1 MATVIT
7 NLLSAVP
14 FFGQDLVE
22 LIWGGFSV
30 SNATL
35 NRFFSLHFLLPFLL
49 AALVVAHLMAL
60 HTHGLDFFG
69 PNSIYKKSSS
79 LKTRLAFILPNFSPK
94 TRIGPHNEDIISVII
109 GSLLGDSHAER
120 LPNGGVRLRFKQSIK
135 HKDYLF
141 LLFNFFKER
150 GYCSNN
156 LPVIFK
162 SNLGDKDYEFYRF
175 NTYAY
180 SSWIGFY
187 KLFYTS
193 SKKKVVPKNID
204 QYLTPLALAIW
215 IMDDGTFK
223 SPGVRIATNCFKKQ
237 EVELLVK
244 ALNTKFNIKSTLYKN
259 NSNYQLYIK
268 GESISLLKEIVLP
281 YMVPNMFY
289 KLGL

>member
-60 HTHGLDFFG
+60 HTHGSDLFG
-69 PNSIYKKSSS
+69 PNFIYIKSLF
-79 LKTRLAFILPNFSPK
+79 LKTKLAFILPNFSPK
-94 TRIGPHNEDIISVII
+94 TRIGPHNDDIISVLV
-109 GSLLGDSHAER
+109 GSLLGDCHAER
-120 LPNGGVRLRFKQSIK
+120 LPSGGVRFRFKQSVK

-141 LLFNFFKER
+141 WLFDCLNKR

-156 LPVIFK
+156 LPLKFRQ
-162 SNLGDKDYEFYRF
+162 NLGEKFYEYYRF
-175 NTYAY
+175 DTYAY
-180 SSWIGFY
+180 SNLLYIY
-187 KLFYTS
+187 KLFYVS
-193 SKKKVVPKNID
+193 NKRKVIPDNIEE
-204 QYLTPLALAIW
+204 YLTPLALAIW

-244 ALNTKFNIKSTLYKN
+244 ALETKFQIKSTLHKN
-259 NSNYQLYIK
+259 NGNYQLYIK
-268 GESISLLKEIVLP
+268 KDSMSLLKTLVLP
-281 YMVPNMFY
+281 YIVPSMFY

>member
-49 AALVVAHLMAL
+49 AALIVAHLMAL
-60 HTHGLDFFG
+60 HTHGSDLFG
-69 PNSIYKKSSS
+69 PNFIYIKSLL
-79 LKTRLAFILPNFSPK
+79 LKTKLAFILPNFNPK
-94 TRIGPHNEDIISVII
+94 TRIGPHNEDILSVLV
-109 GSLLGDSHAER
+109 GSLLGDCHAER
-120 LPNGGVRLRFKQSIK
+120 LPSGGVRFRFKQSVK
-135 HKDYLF
+135 HTDYLF
-141 LLFNFFKER
+141 WLFDFFNKR

-156 LPVIFK
+156 LPLKFK
-162 SNLGDKDYEFYRF
+162 NNLGDKLFEYYRF

-180 SSWIGFY
+180 SNLLYIY
-187 KLFYTS
+187 KLFYS
-193 SKKKVVPKNID
+193 NKRKVIPGNIEE
-204 QYLTPLALAIW
+204 YLSPLALAIW
-215 IMDDGTFK
+215 IMDDGNFK

-244 ALNTKFNIKSTLYKN
+244 ALETKFQIKSTLHKN
-259 NSNYQLYIK
+259 NGNYQLYIK
-268 GESISLLKEIVLP
+268 KDSMSLLKNLVLP
-281 YMVPNMFY
+281 YIVPSMFY

>member
-1 MATVIT
+1 LATVIT

-60 HTHGLDFFG
+60 HTHGLDLFG
-69 PNSIYKKSSS
+69 PNSIYKKSLS
-79 LKTRLAFILPNFSPK
+79 LKSSLAFILPNYSPK
-94 TRIGPHNEDIISVII
+94 TRIGPHNEDIISVIV
-109 GSLLGDSHAER
+109 GSLLGTSHAER
-120 LPNGGVRLRFKQSIK
+120 LPSGGVRLRFKQSIK
-135 HKDYLF
+135 HTDYLF
-141 LLFNFFKER
+141 WLFNFFKER

-162 SNLGDKDYEFYRF
+162 QDLGEEFHKFYRF

-193 SKKKVVPKNID
+193 SKKKVIPKNID
-204 QYLTPLALAIW
+204 KYLTPLALAIW
-215 IMDDGTFK
+215 IMENGTFK
-223 SPGVRIATNCFKKQ
+223 YPGVRIATNCFKKQ
-237 EVELLVK
+237 EVELLVQ

-259 NSNYQLYIK
+259 NNNYQLYIK

-281 YMVPNMFY
+281 YRLPSMFY